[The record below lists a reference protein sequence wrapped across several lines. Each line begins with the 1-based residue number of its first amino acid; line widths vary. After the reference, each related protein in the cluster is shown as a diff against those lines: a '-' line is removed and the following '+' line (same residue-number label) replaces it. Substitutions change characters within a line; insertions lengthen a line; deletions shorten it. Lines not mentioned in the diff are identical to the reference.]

1 MATTK
6 GEVTTGAGATH
17 LLILALEARTV
28 ALPLERVLELVR
40 MVAIARLPEAPAWVP
55 GVVNLRGTTIPVVDL
70 RGRFGLPGADYGLD
84 TRIVICTTG
93 SRLVGVVA
101 DAAVEI
107 AAVAEDDVE
116 RPDELV
122 GDDHP
127 LVSVARIDGSLVP
140 VLDVDRVCAGTEL
153 LELPDEPFP
162 SDPVPIASAQAKT
175 KGS

>member
-1 MATTK
+1 MATQQ
-6 GEVTTGAGATH
+6 GVVTARGGAAH

-40 MVAIARLPEAPAWVP
+40 MVAIAPLPEAPAWVP
-55 GVVNLRGTTIPVVDL
+55 GVVNLRGTTIPIVDL
-70 RGRFGLPGADYGLD
+70 RVRFGLPHADHGLD
-84 TRIVICTTG
+84 TPIAICTAAA
-93 SRLVGVVA
+93 RIVGVVA

-107 AAVAEDDVE
+107 AAVAEEDVE

-122 GDDHP
+122 GADHP

-153 LELPDEPFP
+153 LHLPELNVDER
-162 SDPVPIASAQAKT
+162 AA
-175 KGS
+175 